1 MKPFSLPRRT
11 LGFTLVELITIIII
25 LAIISAVAA
34 PRFFDSNVFSSQGTR
49 EQVLTSLR
57 YAQKA
62 AIAQHG
68 FSCVSFT
75 ANAVSLS
82 IGASNACGTA
92 LAGGIS
98 NTQVTISPVPSG
110 FSFDCMGIPRSPGSG
125 TCSDRLGVLTS
136 AQTVQITGASPIT
149 VEMETGFVH

>member
-1 MKPFSLPRRT
+1 MKSFSLHRRA
-11 LGFTLVELITIIII
+11 LGFTMVELVTIIII
-25 LAIISAVAA
+25 LGIISAVAA

-49 EQVLTSLR
+49 EQILSSLR

-62 AIAQHG
+62 AVAQHG
-68 FSCVSFT
+68 FTCVSFT
-75 ANAVSLS
+75 ANSVLLS
-82 IGASNACGTA
+82 IGSTNVCGTA
-92 LAGGIS
+92 LVGGIS
-98 NTQVTISPVPSG
+98 NTRATIFPVPGG

-125 TCSDRLGVLTS
+125 TCSDALGVLTS